1 MLTHCLTQIA
11 WNISILHDLAGP
23 GRIVI
28 PGLCAD
34 PIRGLPAS
42 WSTKIRTGGLATIL
56 MRAGLKI
63 DKNAFKRA
71 GRVVLSL
78 ALVPVICEAIVDGF
92 CFYWCVWAAEICC
105 WGRPWCLA
113 GLVLQLRLCEGWLG
127 CCYCW
132 HGGDIAFRPA
142 GHLAPVWSS
151 HCVPG

>member
-1 MLTHCLTQIA
+1 MQPTSRVTRPTDLTDVRLCRAHTGPA
-11 WNISILHDLAGP
+11 SILEHQAS
-23 GRIVI
+23 IVT
-28 PGLCAD
+28 PVFLTKHHACCAD

-92 CFYWCVWAAEICC
+92 CFYW
-105 WGRPWCLA
+105 
-113 GLVLQLRLCEGWLG
+113 
-127 CCYCW
+127 
-132 HGGDIAFRPA
+132 
-142 GHLAPVWSS
+142 
-151 HCVPG
+151 